1 MVSVSFLA
9 SGVATD
15 LPSLMGPCSLSISN
29 FMGPVSVV
37 VVVAFFAIAMS
48 DFLRILENPSGEPFL
63 NSGEVEGGE
72 ESVVPLP
79 LSAAVLGALPSR
91 VRVTF
96 TIRLLTQVDSILFL
110 FANLVK

>member
-9 SGVATD
+9 SAEVATD
-15 LPSLMGPCSLSISN
+15 LPSLMGPCNLSISN
-29 FMGPVSVV
+29 LMGPVSVV
-37 VVVAFFAIAMS
+37 VVAFFAMS

-72 ESVVPLP
+72 ELVVPLP

-96 TIRLLTQVDSILFL
+96 TIRLLTQVDSILFR
-110 FANLVK
+110 FASLVK